1 MTFVARIVA
10 VPIKAYRLIFS
21 PWVGHN
27 CRYQPTCSAYA
38 LEALEK
44 HGALRGT
51 WLAARRVLSCH
62 PWGGSGIDNVP
73 NKLSGSEGTL
83 PSAPCSG
90 AHPRK
95 K

>member
-1 MTFVARIVA
+1 MTLLARVFA
-10 VPIKAYRLIFS
+10 LPVHAYRAVFS

-44 HGALRGT
+44 HGAFRGG
-51 WLAARRVLSCH
+51 WLAARRIARCH

-73 NKLSGSEGTL
+73 E
-83 PSAPCSG
+83 
-90 AHPRK
+90 
-95 K
+95 